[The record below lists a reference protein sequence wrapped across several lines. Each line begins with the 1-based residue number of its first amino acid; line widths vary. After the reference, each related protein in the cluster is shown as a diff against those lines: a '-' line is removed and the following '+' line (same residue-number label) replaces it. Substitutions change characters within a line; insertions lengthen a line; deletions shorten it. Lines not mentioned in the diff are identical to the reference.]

1 MKFTDSEQATRS
13 HKASDDGNDA
23 VRAALDKLIADRGTS
38 YSAIS
43 NMLGRNPAYIHQFI
57 HRGSPQRLAEND
69 RRFLAEFFAVD
80 EALLGADKSISQKQ
94 SMRQAQRGPLR
105 ARTETLRAIPKL
117 SVGASAGQ
125 GALTGDEYAIGQI
138 GFDEGWLRKQGLAKA
153 QLSMISVEGDSM
165 EPTLRNGDDILLA
178 LSGDDGRPFM
188 AKRDGIYVLRMD
200 DSLMVKRLS
209 FAPDGRLSVISDNKV
224 YPSRHGL
231 MRDQVHI
238 VGQVVW
244 TGRML

>member
-1 MKFTDSEQATRS
+1 MKISESEQSSRNNNF
-13 HKASDDGNDA
+13 SDQSNDA

-80 EALLGADKSISQKQ
+80 EALLGADKSIKEKQ
-94 SMRQAQRGPLR
+94 SVGQAQRMQLR
-105 ARTETLRAIPKL
+105 PGAEALRAIPKL

-165 EPTLRNGDDILLA
+165 EPTLRHGDDILLA

>member
-1 MKFTDSEQATRS
+1 
-13 HKASDDGNDA
+13 
-23 VRAALDKLIADRGTS
+23 
-38 YSAIS
+38 
-43 NMLGRNPAYIHQFI
+43 
-57 HRGSPQRLAEND
+57 
-69 RRFLAEFFAVD
+69 
-80 EALLGADKSISQKQ
+80 
-94 SMRQAQRGPLR
+94 
-105 ARTETLRAIPKL
+105 
-117 SVGASAGQ
+117 
-125 GALTGDEYAIGQI
+125 
-138 GFDEGWLRKQGLAKA
+138 
-153 QLSMISVEGDSM
+153 
-165 EPTLRNGDDILLA
+165 LLA

>member
-1 MKFTDSEQATRS
+1 MKISKSDHAARI
-13 HKASDDGNDA
+13 HKTSGDDHDI
-23 VRAALDKLIADRGTS
+23 VRRALDKLISDRGTS
-38 YSAIS
+38 YAAIS
-43 NMLGRNPAYIHQFI
+43 QMLGRNQAYIHQFI

-80 EALLGADKSISQKQ
+80 EALLGAGKGNGDSRQKGEMPRGQ
-94 SMRQAQRGPLR
+94 SRMSAQA
-105 ARTETLRAIPKL
+105 LRAIPKL

-125 GALTGDEYAIGQI
+125 GALPGDEYALGLI
-138 GFDEGWLRKQGLAKA
+138 GFEDGWLRSQGLAKA
-153 QLSMISVEGDSM
+153 RLSMISVEGDSM

-178 LSGDDGRPFM
+178 LIDVGDARHM
-188 AKRDGIYVLRMD
+188 ATRDGIYVLRMD

-209 FAPDGRLSVISDNKV
+209 FAPDGRLSVISDNKI

-231 MRDQVHI
+231 LRDQVHI